1 MNWKFNFKKNT
12 TAVKPKSKARE
23 WLDAIGYAVLFSPKF
38 RVAPKFKPGIT
49 KPASPTPT
57 EE

>member
-1 MNWKFNFKKNT
+1 MNWKLNFKKNT

-23 WLDAIGYAVLFSPKF
+23 WLDAIGYAVLFKF
-38 RVAPKFKPGIT
+38 RVTPKFKPGVT
-49 KPASPTPT
+49 KPMPPTPR